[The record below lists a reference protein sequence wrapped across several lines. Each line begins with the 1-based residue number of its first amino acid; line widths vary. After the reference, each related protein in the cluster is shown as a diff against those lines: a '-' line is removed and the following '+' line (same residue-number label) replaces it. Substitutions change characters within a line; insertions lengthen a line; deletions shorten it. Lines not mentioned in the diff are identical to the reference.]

1 MRAVVGAW
9 LMASGYMR
17 RAGARTGVMPPGRGQ
32 ADIVINIIIISVK
45 IRTGVMPRPVSE
57 VSSDGI
63 RAHAPR
69 RGSGLVAAVRTCRC
83 RGLGHS
89 AVMLAAGKDRRDTST
104 DTGLVADVNH
114 SMIPW

>member
-45 IRTGVMPRPVSE
+45 IRTGVIPRPV
-57 VSSDGI
+57 SDGI

-83 RGLGHS
+83 RGLGH
-89 AVMLAAGKDRRDTST
+89 VGRRQ
-104 DTGLVADVNH
+104 GQA
-114 SMIPW
+114 

>member
-45 IRTGVMPRPVSE
+45 IRTGVIPGSCLKCLLMASGHMRRAGAPG
-57 VSSDGI
+57 SSLQCG
-63 RAHAPR
+63 RAGAVALVIALSCWPPAR
-69 RGSGLVAAVRTCRC
+69 TGVILQQIPGSWLMSIT
-83 RGLGHS
+83 
-89 AVMLAAGKDRRDTST
+89 
-104 DTGLVADVNH
+104 
-114 SMIPW
+114 P

>member
-45 IRTGVMPRPVSE
+45 IRTGVIPRPCLMASGHMRRVGAPGLSRQC
-57 VSSDGI
+57 G
-63 RAHAPR
+63 RAGA
-69 RGSGLVAAVRTCRC
+69 VA
-83 RGLGHS
+83 L
-89 AVMLAAGKDRRDTST
+89 VMLAAGKDRRDTST

>member
-45 IRTGVMPRPVSE
+45 IRTGVIPGSCLKCLLMASGHMRRAGAPG
-57 VSSDGI
+57 SSLQCG
-63 RAHAPR
+63 RAGA
-69 RGSGLVAAVRTCRC
+69 VA
-83 RGLGHS
+83 L
-89 AVMLAAGKDRRDTST
+89 VMLAAGKDRRDTST